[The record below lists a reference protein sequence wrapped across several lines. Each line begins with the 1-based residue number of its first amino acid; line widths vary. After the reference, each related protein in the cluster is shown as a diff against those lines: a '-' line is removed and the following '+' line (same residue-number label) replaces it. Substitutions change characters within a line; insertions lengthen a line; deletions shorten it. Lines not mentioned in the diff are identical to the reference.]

1 MGGVV
6 MTIHTFDHS
15 YAGFSA
21 SEIQSSSCHHFFL
34 PARRSRTLFIN
45 EAGNRHLRAVNQKRY
60 GERWQCSTE
69 ICGGE
74 EAMVVD
80 LQSHSSTRMFIHKRD
95 DPNSNSNEVSL

>member
-1 MGGVV
+1 

-21 SEIQSSSCHHFFL
+21 SEIQSSSWHLFFL

-45 EAGNRHLRAVNQKRY
+45 EAGNRHLRTVNQKRY
-60 GERWQCSTE
+60 GEMQQCSTE

-80 LQSHSSTRMFIHKRD
+80 LQSHSSTRMFIRKRD
-95 DPNSNSNEVSL
+95 DPNSNEESL